1 MEISKIKIP
10 GRQTPI
16 DVKDAQARED
26 LQDVIDF
33 ISDKEYA
40 VAQMLAELYQ
50 IVEDLINFVSEKEQ
64 GAAAAIADL
73 NNRINNISE

>member
-1 MEISKIKIP
+1 M
-10 GRQTPI
+10 
-16 DVKDAQARED
+16 V
-26 LQDVIDF
+26 DF